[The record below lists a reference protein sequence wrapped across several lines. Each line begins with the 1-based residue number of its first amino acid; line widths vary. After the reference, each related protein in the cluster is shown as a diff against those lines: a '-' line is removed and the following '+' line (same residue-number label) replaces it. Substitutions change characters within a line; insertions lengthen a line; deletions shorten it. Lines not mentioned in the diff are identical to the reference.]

1 MRMRNLSAKKVNI
14 MKSKT
19 LKIDILARVEGE
31 GGLKLKISNGLVKDV
46 QLKIYEPPRFFE
58 ALLRGR
64 DFREAP
70 DITSRI
76 CGICPVAYQ
85 LGASQAMEEICG
97 VKVEGQLRAL
107 RRLIYTGEWIESHV
121 LHAFMLNAPD
131 FFEAGSVIHLAKVHP
146 EIVKNALRMKK
157 AGNDIMILLGGREI
171 HPINLRLG
179 GFYKVPT
186 KRALSTLL
194 DEIKWAKQAAVDS
207 LRFISKFD
215 FPEFNQKYEF
225 LALSD
230 PDEYAILGGR
240 LVSNFGINMAID
252 EYDNCLV
259 EEHVPHSTALHSH
272 LKRGGTCLLGP
283 LARYNLNFEQLTP
296 LAKETAFESGLKRH
310 CHNPFKSILVRM
322 VEVIYVFE
330 EAERIIEAY
339 EEPDSPAVEVNPRA
353 GTGYGATEAP
363 RGICYHRYT
372 IDEKG
377 IIHDSKI
384 VSPTSVNQ
392 SRIEKDLWDLIQANV
407 GLTDERLKFLCERA
421 IRNYDPCISCSTH
434 FLKMDIERD

>member
-1 MRMRNLSAKKVNI
+1 MRSLSAKKANT

-31 GGLKLKISNGLVKDV
+31 GGLRLKISNGIVKDV

-76 CGICPVAYQ
+76 CGICPIAYQ
-85 LGASQAMEEICG
+85 LGASHAMEEICG
-97 VKVEGQLRAL
+97 VKVEGQLKAL

-131 FFEAGSVIHLAKVHP
+131 FFEAGSVIHLAQVYP
-146 EIVKNALRMKK
+146 EVVKNALRMKK

-171 HPINLRLG
+171 HPVNLRLG
-179 GFYKVPT
+179 GFYKVPK
-186 KRALSTLL
+186 KRELRTLL
-194 DEIKWAKQAAVDS
+194 DEIRWSKQAAVDS
-207 LRFISKFD
+207 LKFISKFD
-215 FPEFNQKYEF
+215 FPDFNQDYEF

-230 PDEYAILGGR
+230 PEEYAILGGR
-240 LVSNFGINMAID
+240 LVSNRGINLAINQ
-252 EYDNCLV
+252 YDQCLT

-272 LKRGGTCLLGP
+272 LKNGGTCLLGP
-283 LARYNLNFEQLTP
+283 LARYNLNFDQLTP
-296 LAKETAFESGLKRH
+296 LAKATDFEAGLGRY
-310 CHNPFKSILVRM
+310 CNNPFKSILVRM
-322 VEVIYVFE
+322 VEVIYAFE
-330 EAERIIEAY
+330 EAERIIENY
-339 EEPDSPAVEVNPRA
+339 EEPDSPAIEVKPRA

-363 RGICYHRYT
+363 RGICYHCYT
-372 IDEKG
+372 IDDKG
-377 IIHDSKI
+377 IILDSKI
-384 VSPTSVNQ
+384 VAPTSVNQ
-392 SRIEKDLWDLIQANV
+392 SRIEKDLWDLVQANV
-407 GLTDERLKFLCERA
+407 GLTDDKLKFFCERA

-434 FLKMDIERD
+434 FLKLDIERN

>member
-1 MRMRNLSAKKVNI
+1 MKNKTIKV
-14 MKSKT
+14 
-19 LKIDILARVEGE
+19 DILARVEGE
-31 GGLKLKISNGLVKDV
+31 GGLKLKISNGIVKDV

-76 CGICPVAYQ
+76 CGICPIAYQ

-131 FFEAGSVIHLAKVHP
+131 FFEAGSVIHLAQVHP
-146 EIVKNALRMKK
+146 EVVKTALRIKK
-157 AGNDIMILLGGREI
+157 TGNEIMILLGGREI
-171 HPINLRLG
+171 HPVNLRLG
-179 GFYKVPT
+179 GFYKVPK
-186 KRALSTLL
+186 KRELRTLL
-194 DEIKWAKQAAVDS
+194 DEIRWSKQAAVDS
-207 LRFISKFD
+207 LKFIAKFE
-215 FPEFNQKYEF
+215 FPEFTQDYKF
-225 LALSD
+225 LALSH

-240 LVSNFGINMAID
+240 IVSNTGINIPIN

-259 EEHVPHSTALHSH
+259 EEQVAHSTALHSH
-272 LKRGGTCLLGP
+272 LKSGGTCLLGP
-283 LARYNLNFEQLTP
+283 LARYNINFDQLSP
-296 LAKETAFESGLKRH
+296 LAKEVAFEAGLGRH
-310 CHNPFKSILVRM
+310 CKNPFKSILVRM
-322 VEVIYVFE
+322 VEVIYAFE

-339 EEPDSPAVEVNPRA
+339 EEPDSPVVDVKPKA

-372 IDEKG
+372 IDDKG
-377 IIHDSKI
+377 IIQDSKI
-384 VSPTSVNQ
+384 VAPTSVNQ
-392 SRIEKDLWDLIQANV
+392 SRIEKDLWELVQANI
-407 GLTDERLKFLCERA
+407 GLSDEKLKFICERA

-434 FLKMDIERD
+434 FLKLDIERE